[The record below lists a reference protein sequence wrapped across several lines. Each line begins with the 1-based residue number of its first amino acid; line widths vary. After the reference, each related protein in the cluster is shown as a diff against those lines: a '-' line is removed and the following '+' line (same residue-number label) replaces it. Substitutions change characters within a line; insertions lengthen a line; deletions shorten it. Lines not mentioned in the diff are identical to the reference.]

1 MPVNQK
7 AIRVL
12 NKVLEAGFTTEK
24 DISAMTMDDMLN
36 ISGITLADIAIINYL
51 QKSIKANK
59 VISYLGGGEL

>member
-12 NKVLEAGFTTEK
+12 YKVLEAGFTTEK
-24 DISAMTMDDMLN
+24 NISAMTMDDMLN

-51 QKSIKANK
+51 QKNIKANK

>member
-24 DISAMTMDDMLN
+24 NISAMTMDDMLN

-51 QKSIKANK
+51 QKNIKANK

>member
-12 NKVLEAGFTTEK
+12 NTVLEAGFTTEK
-24 DISAMTMDDMLN
+24 NISAMTMDDMLN

-51 QKSIKANK
+51 QKNIKANK